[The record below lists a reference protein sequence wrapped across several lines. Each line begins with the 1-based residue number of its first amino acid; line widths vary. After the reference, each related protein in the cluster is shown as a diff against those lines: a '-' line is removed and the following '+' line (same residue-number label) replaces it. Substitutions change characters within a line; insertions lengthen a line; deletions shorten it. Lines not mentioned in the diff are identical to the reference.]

1 MKTCEKSLERHCLRY
16 MEKLCEEIRERS
28 VGSRGNRMA
37 ADFFE
42 REISSLG
49 WETEKQEF
57 EAMDWMDGGAELSVG
72 ENFFQVFPSPYSI
85 GCDVE
90 EELVGISGVE
100 ELEHADIG
108 GKVVLLHGEIAGEQL
123 MPRNFVFY
131 NPEKHRRIISLL
143 DTGKPAAIACATG
156 RNASLAGGVYPFP
169 LIEDGDFH
177 IPSVYMTEEEGSR
190 LLAFAGDTVKLSS
203 RAERIPGGG
212 FNVVARRG
220 GPSAGRI
227 VVTAHIDAKKGTP
240 GAIDNASGVAVLL
253 LMAGVLSEYGGPVQV
268 EIVALNGEDYYA
280 AAGQM
285 LYLRRNRD
293 RFDNI
298 LMNINIDGAGYSEGP
313 SAFSFYSLPKN
324 MENIARAV
332 MDEFDSITEGPPWP
346 QGDHSI
352 FIQNGCPAMAVSSLW
367 FTDNIDSQ
375 EITHTTKDRIEIV
388 DFGRLADIAR
398 ALSLICERVS
408 NEHSKRKEVDYES
421 NGS

>member
-1 MKTCEKSLERHCLRY
+1 
-16 MEKLCEEIRERS
+16 MEKLCEEIQERS
-28 VGSRGNRMA
+28 VGSRGNRVA
-37 ADFFE
+37 ADFFD
-42 REISSLG
+42 REISSLE

-57 EAMDWMDGGAELSVG
+57 EAMDWMDGGADLFSEG
-72 ENFFQVFPSPYSI
+72 NGFRVFPSPYSI

-90 EELVGISGVE
+90 EELVEVSGVE
-100 ELEHADIG
+100 ELERKDIR
-108 GKVVLLHGEIAGEQL
+108 GKVLLLHGEIASEQL

-131 NPEKHRRIISLL
+131 NPEKHRKIISML
-143 DTGKPAAIACATG
+143 DTGKPAAIVCATG
-156 RNASLAGGVYPFP
+156 RNSSLAGGAYPFP

-177 IPSVYMTEEEGSR
+177 IPSVYMTDEEGKR
-190 LLAFAGDTVKLSS
+190 LLPFAGGTVKLIS

-220 GPSAGRI
+220 EPSAGRI

-253 LMAGVLSEYGGPVQV
+253 LMAGVLSEYEGPVQM

-285 LYLRRNRD
+285 LYLNRNRN

-313 SAFSFYSLPKN
+313 SAFSFYGLPEV
-324 MENIARAV
+324 MENIVRAV
-332 MDEFDSITEGPPWP
+332 MDEFDSIIEGPSWP

-367 FTDNIDSQ
+367 FTENIGSQ
-375 EITHTTKDRIEIV
+375 EITHTPEDRIEIV
-388 DFGRLADIAR
+388 DFGRLAEIAR

-408 NEHSKRKEVDYES
+408 NEHSKRKEVDNES